1 MMATADNE
9 YQELDLKLV
18 WGLLRT
24 AIHILVGVLILAIV
38 FRFCSFRQRQA
49 LIRWWSR
56 KVLGICGVTV
66 RIVGNKPAF
75 METISAPSKQGM
87 LLMNH
92 ISWIDIYVIHA
103 FKPARFVAKSEIRS
117 WPFIGYLC
125 DRTGTI
131 FIERGKRHA
140 VHDVNKIVAEV
151 LRNDGFVAV
160 FPEGTTTDG
169 THLLPFHA
177 NLIQA
182 AVDAG
187 VPVQPAALR
196 YLKPGRRGE
205 SEDQPTRAA
214 AYIDQINLI
223 DSLKMIIH
231 NAPIIAEI
239 RLLDSIPPTG
249 YKRHEIAAMA
259 RSAIAREL
267 GFNINPDADIA
278 RIRPGTAPDLPV
290 APL

>member
-1 MMATADNE
+1 M
-9 YQELDLKLV
+9 
-18 WGLLRT
+18 
-24 AIHILVGVLILAIV
+24 
-38 FRFCSFRQRQA
+38 
-49 LIRWWSR
+49 IRWWSR
-56 KVLGICGVTV
+56 KLLGICGITV
-66 RIVGNKPAF
+66 RIVGRKPAF
-75 METISAPSKQGM
+75 METISAPTKQGM
-87 LLMNH
+87 LVMNH
-92 ISWIDIYVIHA
+92 ISWIDSYVIHA

-117 WPFIGYLC
+117 WPIIGYLC

-131 FIERGKRHA
+131 FIERGRRHA
-140 VHDVNKIVAEV
+140 VHDVNKTLAEI

-196 YLKPGRRGE
+196 YLKPGRKGVSKDE
-205 SEDQPTRAA
+205 PTTAA
-214 AYIDQINLI
+214 AYIHTVNLF

-249 YKRHEIAAMA
+249 YKRHEIATMA
-259 RSAIAREL
+259 RAAIAEEL
-267 GFNINPDADIA
+267 GFSLDVDTV
-278 RIRPGTAPDLPV
+278 RTRPGTTPDLPV